1 MKALWSFTMLLLLS
15 YNAQAQFNLKDKIL
29 KSLDPQ
35 KKDSV
40 QIQSNPD
47 GSSTIKTNDAEI
59 KIEES
64 TNADIRPNTFLGSFV
79 MNFENTSNG
88 KKSTGKIEY
97 YFKEWASMMI
107 PNFEENKD
115 MGMKMLFDHKK
126 LTTTMLTVDKKGK
139 KSGIIT
145 KTPKITVTTSS
156 PSQAM
161 KEGKLVKTG
170 EKKVI
175 EGYNCEKWLYN
186 SEDSKSEFWVTT
198 NIKYNLS
205 QALALFNTANKGG
218 KSPKNNFD
226 KIEGFCMEGTTT
238 SSNGDIYYFTIT
250 QLKIGEPSS
259 DKFSTEGYEI
269 MDMSSF
275 GNMFGQ

>member
-1 MKALWSFTMLLLLS
+1 MKTIISIFILTIWGF
-15 YNAQAQFNLKDKIL
+15 NAQAQFNLKDKIL

-40 QIQSNPD
+40 QIQSNSD

-79 MNFENTSNG
+79 MNFENTSKG
-88 KKSTGKIEY
+88 KKTTGNIEY
-97 YFKEWASMMI
+97 YFKEWSSLMI
-107 PNFEENKD
+107 PNFEENKE
-115 MGMKMLFDHKK
+115 MNMRMLFDHKK
-126 LTTTMLTVDKKGK
+126 LTTTILTTDKKGK
-139 KSGIIT
+139 KSGIVT
-145 KTPKITVTTSS
+145 KTPKLTVTTTA

-175 EGYNCEKWLYN
+175 DGYQCEKWIYT
-186 SEDSKSEFWVTT
+186 SEESKSEFWVTT
-198 NIKYNLS
+198 DVKYNLS
-205 QALALFNTANKGG
+205 KAIALFNTANKGG
-218 KSPKNNFD
+218 KSQDNNFD

-238 SSNGDIYYFTIT
+238 SSNGDVYHFTIS
-250 QLKIGEPSS
+250 QLKMSEPGSE
-259 DKFSTEGYEI
+259 KFSTEGYEI

-275 GNMFGQ
+275 GNMFGK